1 MIQKT
6 STFTVR
12 CLDSNEELGV
22 FVGHEAALAF
32 CLENN
37 LTFVT
42 IPHGFQFE
50 SPLPLPDNPTDFV
63 MFVFSREVT

>member
-1 MIQKT
+1 MTQKT

-12 CLDSNEELGV
+12 HLDSNEELGT

-37 LTFVT
+37 LTFVL
-42 IPHGFQFE
+42 IPHGFQIE
-50 SPLPLPDNPTDFV
+50 SPLPLPDSPTDFV
-63 MFVFSREVT
+63 IFVYSGEKI